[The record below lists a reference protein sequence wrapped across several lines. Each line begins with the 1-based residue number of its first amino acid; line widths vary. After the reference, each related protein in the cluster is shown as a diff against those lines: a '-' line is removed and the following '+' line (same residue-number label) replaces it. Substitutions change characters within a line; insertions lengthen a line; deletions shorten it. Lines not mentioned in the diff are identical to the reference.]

1 MTSQGGEFVASQARD
16 ALRVDPAQR
25 RGQRRP
31 DAVDVPDDVGGQ
43 PLARSLPRQVPRL
56 VDLAREFERSP
67 FGPHSPELQAVL
79 NVLRGSRHC
88 QDLLLICTKPH
99 TERQLAEKQ
108 PHGQPPRLIAGAVFG
123 SLEAAE
129 WHAFRMRWEAVT
141 GQPMPPLDR
150 E

>member
-1 MTSQGGEFVASQARD
+1 MFAI
-16 ALRVDPAQR
+16 DPKR
-25 RGQRRP
+25 I
-31 DAVDVPDDVGGQ
+31 
-43 PLARSLPRQVPRL
+43 
-56 VDLAREFERSP
+56 DLAREFKRTP

-88 QDLLLICTKPH
+88 QDLLLVCTRPH
-99 TERQLAEKQ
+99 AEWQLAEKQ
-108 PHGQPPRLIAGAVFG
+108 PHGQPPRLIPGAVFA

-141 GQPMPPLDR
+141 GQSLPPLDR